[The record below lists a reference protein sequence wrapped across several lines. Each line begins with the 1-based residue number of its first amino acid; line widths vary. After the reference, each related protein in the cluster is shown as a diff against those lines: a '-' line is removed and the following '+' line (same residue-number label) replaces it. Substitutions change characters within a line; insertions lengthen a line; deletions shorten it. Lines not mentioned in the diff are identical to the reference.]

1 MKSLFLLIPFF
12 AILLSQ
18 SSQDVLYVKYF
29 DSDFNFKSDLSM
41 LSTDRRGKAHLA
53 VSYNALNQP
62 TKIERFAS
70 NGVTQKLEMLKY
82 DAEGKMTERGEYNKN
97 MQYQHLTVYGDN
109 EEWSKEYR
117 AWRYKINEP
126 LNFSDQ
132 QTHFTFYDGVEVKK
146 IVFQTIDGQKYG
158 QIELDYDYLGYLAE
172 ERWRDLPSARI
183 VRRFKYKFDI
193 IYHGE
198 EPSTVVQI
206 WEFGHDGELVSSVAA
221 DMAPA
226 DELYL
231 RPPPRSHNTLDEV
244 EIIAKE
250 IYRADK
256 ITATEEIKQK
266 LKTFENNG
274 FKNFP
279 VCVAKTQYSFSTDP
293 KLKGAPTNH
302 EIPIRDVRLSSG
314 AEFIVVICGSIMT
327 MPGLPKIPAAD
338 KIKLNKKGQVEGLF

>member
-1 MKSLFLLIPFF
+1 MSFFKNIFFLQNLLILT
-12 AILLSQ
+12 ILAQGSG
-18 SSQDVLYVKYF
+18 DVVYVKYF
-29 DSDFNFKSDLSM
+29 ESDFNFKSDLSM
-41 LSTDRRGKAHLA
+41 LSTERRGKAHLV
-53 VSYNALNQP
+53 VSYNSLNQP
-62 TKIERFAS
+62 IKIERVSS
-70 NGVTQKLEMLKY
+70 NGVTEKLEMLKY
-82 DAEGKMTERGEYNKN
+82 DLSGKMTERGEYNQD
-97 MQYQHLTVYGDN
+97 MQYLHLTVYGED

-126 LNFSDQ
+126 LDFSDQ
-132 QTHFTFYDGVEVKK
+132 QTHFSFYDGIEVKK

-183 VRRFKYKFDI
+183 VRRFKYKIDI

-198 EPSTVVQI
+198 QPSTVVQI

-250 IYRADK
+250 IKESR
-256 ITATEEIKQK
+256 ILVPQGGFIPRTEWDV
-266 LKTFENNG
+266 LVLVNG
-274 FKNFP
+274 DQLFVDYFNVSDNGIQFRMEEEDELLTLPLHRVRSLTSRMGDVIYPKP
-279 VCVAKTQYSFSTDP
+279 IQY
-293 KLKGAPTNH
+293 K
-302 EIPIRDVRLSSG
+302 R
-314 AEFIVVICGSIMT
+314 
-327 MPGLPKIPAAD
+327 
-338 KIKLNKKGQVEGLF
+338 

>member
-1 MKSLFLLIPFF
+1 MSFFKNIFFLQNLLILT
-12 AILLSQ
+12 ILAQGSG
-18 SSQDVLYVKYF
+18 DVVYVKYF
-29 DSDFNFKSDLSM
+29 ESDFNFKSDLSM
-41 LSTDRRGKAHLA
+41 LSTERRGKAHLV
-53 VSYNALNQP
+53 VSYNSLNQP
-62 TKIERFAS
+62 IKIERVSS
-70 NGVTQKLEMLKY
+70 NGVTEKLEMLKY
-82 DAEGKMTERGEYNKN
+82 DLSGKMTERGEYNQD
-97 MQYQHLTVYGDN
+97 MQYLHLTVYGED

-126 LNFSDQ
+126 LDFSDQ
-132 QTHFTFYDGVEVKK
+132 QTHFSFYDGIEVKK

-250 IYRADK
+250 IKESR
-256 ITATEEIKQK
+256 ILVPQGGFIPRTEWDI
-266 LKTFENNG
+266 LVLVNG
-274 FKNFP
+274 DQLFVDYFNVSDNGIQFRMEEEDELLTLPLHRVRTLTSRMGDVIYPKP
-279 VCVAKTQYSFSTDP
+279 IQY
-293 KLKGAPTNH
+293 K
-302 EIPIRDVRLSSG
+302 R
-314 AEFIVVICGSIMT
+314 
-327 MPGLPKIPAAD
+327 
-338 KIKLNKKGQVEGLF
+338 

>member
-1 MKSLFLLIPFF
+1 MSFLKNIFFLQNLLILT
-12 AILLSQ
+12 ILAQGSG
-18 SSQDVLYVKYF
+18 DVVYVKYF
-29 DSDFNFKSDLSM
+29 ESDFNFKSDLSM
-41 LSTDRRGKAHLA
+41 LSTERRGKAHLV
-53 VSYNALNQP
+53 VSYNSLNQP
-62 TKIERFAS
+62 IKIERVSS

-82 DAEGKMTERGEYNKN
+82 DLSGKMTERGEYNQD
-97 MQYQHLTVYGDN
+97 MQYLHLTVYGED

-126 LNFSDQ
+126 LDFSDQ
-132 QTHFTFYDGVEVKK
+132 QTHFSFYDGIEVKK

-198 EPSTVVQI
+198 QPSTVVQI

-244 EIIAKE
+244 DIIAKE
-250 IYRADK
+250 IKESRVLVPQGGF
-256 ITATEEIKQK
+256 IPRTEWDV
-266 LKTFENNG
+266 LVLVNG
-274 FKNFP
+274 DQLFVDYFNVSDNGIQFRMEEEDELLTLPLHRVRSLTSRMGDVIYPKP
-279 VCVAKTQYSFSTDP
+279 IQY
-293 KLKGAPTNH
+293 K
-302 EIPIRDVRLSSG
+302 R
-314 AEFIVVICGSIMT
+314 
-327 MPGLPKIPAAD
+327 
-338 KIKLNKKGQVEGLF
+338 